1 MRRYFRS
8 KHLLSEFALNPEF
21 VEWRGCI
28 LLKDGI
34 DPERLSHWKSGDS
47 TWMVETVINRR
58 HITDLFINPPT
69 AAPNELLFEVGSA
82 VRDIWEAHLKTKFP
96 ERRIDVYFQ
105 YALPIVEITLYQV
118 PEKKLR

>member
-21 VEWRGCI
+21 VEWRRCI

-105 YALPIVEITLYQV
+105 
-118 PEKKLR
+118 